1 MLFLPLFLFFFRC
14 YFYFLFFLFR
24 FLYFFCHRCRST
36 QRRYVAGL
44 FHDFF
49 FLFIFSF
56 FFSFFLFVVSLK
68 RRNIVLLFL
77 FECFSNLFSTKRF
90 SLYQVSVPG
99 IIPSSLYL
107 GLGPAGSR
115 KKPCNRSWRSYKLAR
130 YFKYRFQILVQ
141 IALVF
146 INCEPTG
153 DLFSKCWILTI
164 IYIYIIFQYLWQT
177 YSQRICLSNSNFK

>member
-1 MLFLPLFLFFFRC
+1 MLFLLL
-14 YFYFLFFLFR
+14 FLFFLFFP
-24 FLYFFCHRCRST
+24 FLVLFSIFSFPFSLFFCHRFRST

-49 FLFIFSF
+49 VLFIFSF
-56 FFSFFLFVVSLK
+56 FSFFLFIVSLK

-115 KKPCNRSWRSYKLAR
+115 KKPCNRSWRSYSF
-130 YFKYRFQILVQ
+130 FKNNNNNNNNNIIIGKIFQI
-141 IALVF
+141 
-146 INCEPTG
+146 
-153 DLFSKCWILTI
+153 S
-164 IYIYIIFQYLWQT
+164 
-177 YSQRICLSNSNFK
+177 LSNSGANRIGLHQL

>member
-1 MLFLPLFLFFFRC
+1 MSFNTTALCCWVVSWFFFP
-14 YFYFLFFLFR
+14 LHFFL
-24 FLYFFCHRCRST
+24 
-36 QRRYVAGL
+36 
-44 FHDFF
+44 
-49 FLFIFSF
+49 

>member
-1 MLFLPLFLFFFRC
+1 MLFLLLFLFFFP
-14 YFYFLFFLFR
+14 FLLLFSI
-24 FLYFFCHRCRST
+24 FSFPFSLFFCHRCRST

-56 FFSFFLFVVSLK
+56 FFFSFFLFVVSLK

-77 FECFSNLFSTKRF
+77 FECFSNLFCTKRF
-90 SLYQVSVPG
+90 SLYQVSVSG

-115 KKPCNRSWRSYKLAR
+115 KKPCNRSWRSYSLK
-130 YFKYRFQILVQ
+130 KKNKKNNNNIIIGKIFQI
-141 IALVF
+141 
-146 INCEPTG
+146 
-153 DLFSKCWILTI
+153 S
-164 IYIYIIFQYLWQT
+164 
-177 YSQRICLSNSNFK
+177 LSNSGANRIGLHQL